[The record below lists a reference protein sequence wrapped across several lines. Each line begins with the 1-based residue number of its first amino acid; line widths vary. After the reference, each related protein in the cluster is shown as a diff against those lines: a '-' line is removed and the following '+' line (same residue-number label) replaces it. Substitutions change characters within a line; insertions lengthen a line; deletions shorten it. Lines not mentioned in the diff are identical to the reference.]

1 MKTVILAGGKGTRIS
16 EETLNLPKPMIS
28 IGGKPILWH
37 IINYYSKFNFK
48 DFIICAGYKLMSIK
62 KYFINY
68 KNVNVVDTG
77 LNSQTGIRIKKIRN
91 LIGNDDNF
99 FMSYGDG
106 LSNVDLKEL
115 TKIFLNNNCIGILTT
130 VRPPA
135 RFGKIY
141 IKGNRVTKFEEKN
154 QLDEGW
160 INGGYFIF
168 NKKIFKYINNDKTN
182 FETYSLK
189 KLAKENNLM
198 LKKHFEFW
206 QCMDTLREKIILN
219 NMYKKNNAPWLIK
232 KELF

>member
-106 LSNVDLKEL
+106 LSNVDLNGLMNFHNKHGKIATL
-115 TKIFLNNNCIGILTT
+115 TA
-130 VRPPA
+130 VRPMP
-135 RFGKIY
+135 RFGNITLNENKVIEF
-141 IKGNRVTKFEEKN
+141 NEKDSL
-154 QLDEGW
+154 QEGW
-160 INGGYFIF
+160 INGGFFIL
-168 NKKIFKYINNDKTN
+168 NKRVFDYISDKEDCIF
-182 FETYSLK
+182 EHEPLQ
-189 KLAKENNLM
+189 NLSKDGHLM
-198 LKKHFEFW
+198 AFKHEGFW
-206 QCMDTLREKIILN
+206 HPMDTLRD
-219 NMYKKNNAPWLIK
+219 KNYLIK
-232 KELF
+232 LIGRFSNMHIIK